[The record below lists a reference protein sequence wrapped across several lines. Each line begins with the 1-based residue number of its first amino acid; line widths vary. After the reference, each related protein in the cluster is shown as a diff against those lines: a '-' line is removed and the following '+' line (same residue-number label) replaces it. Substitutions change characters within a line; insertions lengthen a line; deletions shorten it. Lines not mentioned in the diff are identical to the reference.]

1 MVQGDENSIL
11 MNFFLDD
18 AKDLQNFKFHGH
30 EVDMSCAV
38 ESGGYMF
45 IIGNRK
51 FETLNFFVYQKHLT
65 FLFNSCFS
73 KIFDFFVQFVFYKN
87 I

>member
-11 MNFFLDD
+11 MNYFLDD
-18 AKDLQNFKFHGH
+18 ARDFENFKFHGH

-38 ESGGYMF
+38 ESGGHMF

-51 FETLNFFVYQKHLT
+51 FET
-65 FLFNSCFS
+65 
-73 KIFDFFVQFVFYKN
+73 
-87 I
+87 